1 MEVTYRLPEELRRL
15 IVQKVA
21 EGMDRDMEEVYWK
34 VREYESE
41 YDSIVANTN
50 LRCNCFNCKLFYR
63 RGIIEAVRM
72 MKPSFVTR
80 VQRRVVNYEQ
90 LLRDL
95 GVKEGSWGAY
105 RRNVEVK
112 EGVIRR
118 YNERDLDFVRNGV
131 SVNHGIFSEYYEE
144 EKRRFY
150 RKLLYLKM
158 YCEGRVETEEGV

>member
-1 MEVTYRLPEELRRL
+1 MKVTYRLPEELRRL

-21 EGMDRDMEEVYWK
+21 EWMDRDMEEVYWK

-50 LRCNCFNCKLFYR
+50 VRCNCFNCKLFYQ

-72 MKPSFVTR
+72 MKPGFVTR
-80 VQRRVVNYEQ
+80 VQRRIVNYEQ
-90 LLRDL
+90 LLRYL
-95 GVKEGSWGAY
+95 GVEEGSWGVY

-112 EGVIRR
+112 EGVIGR

-158 YCEGRVETEEGV
+158 YCE

>member
-1 MEVTYRLPEELRRL
+1 M
-15 IVQKVA
+15 QKVA

-50 LRCNCFNCKLFYR
+50 VKCNCFNCKLFYQR
-63 RGIIEAVRM
+63 SIKEAVRM

-95 GVKEGSWGAY
+95 GVEEGSWGAY

-118 YNERDLDFVRNGV
+118 YNERDLDFV
-131 SVNHGIFSEYYEE
+131 
-144 EKRRFY
+144 
-150 RKLLYLKM
+150 
-158 YCEGRVETEEGV
+158 

>member
-1 MEVTYRLPEELRRL
+1 
-15 IVQKVA
+15 
-21 EGMDRDMEEVYWK
+21 
-34 VREYESE
+34 
-41 YDSIVANTN
+41 
-50 LRCNCFNCKLFYR
+50 
-63 RGIIEAVRM
+63 

-95 GVKEGSWGAY
+95 GVEEGSWGAY

-112 EGVIRR
+112 EGLIGR
-118 YNERDLDFVRNGV
+118 YSERDLDFVRNGV

-150 RKLLYLKM
+150 HKLLYLKM
-158 YCEGRVETEEGV
+158 YCEGMVETEDSV